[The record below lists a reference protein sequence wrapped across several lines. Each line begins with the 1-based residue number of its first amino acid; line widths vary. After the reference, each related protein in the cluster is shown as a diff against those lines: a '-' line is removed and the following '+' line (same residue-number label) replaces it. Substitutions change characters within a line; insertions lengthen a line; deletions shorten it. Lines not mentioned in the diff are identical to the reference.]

1 MKCHLTQH
9 LCDLFLLSRDSSVGP
24 LSWEALE
31 LGGSSAFVDI
41 PWFLISCSCLAH
53 FYLGSFGPKL
63 NTSVK
68 GRGQPQVSSSGSVP
82 SLF

>member
-68 GRGQPQVSSSGSVP
+68 ARGQPQVSSSGSVP